1 MSQPEIIETAD
12 TAPYWRALSEGR
24 LDFQH
29 CRSCGHGWLP
39 GRHQCPACLSSDT
52 AWKPASGK
60 GRIVS
65 WVVYHTAY
73 APHLAERVPYNVA
86 VVELAEGPRLITN
99 IVDQADASGLS
110 LDAPVELAIETDF
123 GRALP
128 RFRLEKTNAPP
139 DWSCA
144 TPQIRPGP
152 RNAFRRRQSSQNQWV
167 RKKII
172 L

>member
-1 MSQPEIIETAD
+1 MSAPEIIETAV

-29 CRSCGHGWLP
+29 CRACGHGWLP
-39 GRHQCPACLSSDT
+39 ARVRCPACLSDDSG
-52 AWKPASGK
+52 WRPASGK

-86 VVELAEGPRLITN
+86 IVELAEGPRLMTN
-99 IVDQADASGLS
+99 IIDHPDGQGLGV
-110 LDAPVELAIETDF
+110 DAPVELVIETDF

-128 RFRLEKTNAPP
+128 RFRLAKA
-139 DWSCA
+139 
-144 TPQIRPGP
+144 
-152 RNAFRRRQSSQNQWV
+152 
-167 RKKII
+167 
-172 L
+172 